1 MIKIISACTNEIDV
15 PETAVDEILAE
26 LDLEKNLMKNSVAYI
41 SCFSEFIESGS
52 LKAVTD
58 ALPCDCLA
66 VTTQYNMANG
76 VLGDMMMIVS
86 LITSDTVEFS
96 TAFTAPLTEE
106 TRDASIVAAYKD
118 AESKLSGKPELAF
131 VCAPLINN
139 IGGDAMLRSFD
150 GVSGGVPVFGTVALD
165 HTHDYSATNVIYNS
179 EVARDRL
186 GFILMSGDIKPRFY
200 VANMLEGRITRLNA
214 RITKSVGNVLYEINN
229 ESAIEF
235 MKPFGMLDEQG
246 NVIDGA
252 NITPFCISSDK
263 GEPPIVRAVYA
274 TAPDGGMV
282 CGGDMPEGSNLWIGS
297 LDFDDVISTTT
308 DVIKK
313 IVDDGNLNGLFIYSC
328 KGRNMAMGTRVYAEM
343 EAVDGVLST
352 CGVDYHFA
360 HSGGELC
367 PVYDAEGKISN
378 RLHNF
383 TLIACAF

>member
-1 MIKIISACTNEIDV
+1 MFKMISACTNEIDDS
-15 PETAVDEILAE
+15 EAAVEEILTG
-26 LDLEKNLMKNSVAYI
+26 LDLEHNLMKNSVAYI
-41 SCFSEFIESGS
+41 SCYSEFIDTGA
-52 LKAVTD
+52 LRAVID

-76 VLGDMMMIVS
+76 VLGDMMLIVS
-86 LITSDTVEFS
+86 LLTSDTVEFS
-96 TAFTAPLTEE
+96 TAFSAPLTNE
-106 TRDASIVAAYKD
+106 TRDASIAAAYRE
-118 AESKLSGKPELAF
+118 AESKLSGKPVLAF

-150 GVSGGVPVFGTVALD
+150 SVSGGVPVFGTVALD
-165 HTHDYSATNVIYNS
+165 HTHDYSATNVIYNT

-186 GFILMSGDIKPRFY
+186 GMILMAGVKPRFY

-214 RITKSVGNVLYEINN
+214 RITKSEGNVLYEINN
-229 ESAIEF
+229 EPAIEF

-252 NITPFCISSDK
+252 NITPFCISSDR

-308 DVIKK
+308 EIVKK
-313 IVDDGNLNGLFIYSC
+313 IADDGNMNGLFIFSC
-328 KGRNMAMGTRVYAEM
+328 KGRNMAMGTRVFAEM
-343 EAVDGVLST
+343 EAVESALDGS
-352 CGVDYHFA
+352 GVDYHFA
-360 HSGGELC
+360 HSGGELG
-367 PVYDAEGKISN
+367 PVYDADGNISN

-383 TLIACAF
+383 TLIACAL